1 MPQFQVIMYKKFLW
15 TILSIMS
22 TVQCHNINFTFVYWI
37 ILKETILN
45 LLDPSSTTSLVGKV
59 IVCSLGEMS
68 ARGGLFT
75 RGAKQVHA
83 QNEQERESEHIS
95 TLCQKD
101 HSQQGKLRK
110 ESSENSTQ
118 DKLAEVWRNDHD
130 QVVIG
135 FKLPSDRLTR
145 TFLVIE
151 GSKVH
156 CNP

>member
-1 MPQFQVIMYKKFLW
+1 MPY
-15 TILSIMS
+15 
-22 TVQCHNINFTFVYWI
+22 INFTFVYWI

-75 RGAKQVHA
+75 RGAKKVQV

-101 HSQQGKLRK
+101 HSQQRKIWK
-110 ESSENSTQ
+110 ESSDISTQ
-118 DKLAEVWRNDHD
+118 DKLAEV
-130 QVVIG
+130 
-135 FKLPSDRLTR
+135 
-145 TFLVIE
+145 
-151 GSKVH
+151 
-156 CNP
+156 

>member
-1 MPQFQVIMYKKFLW
+1 MPY
-15 TILSIMS
+15 
-22 TVQCHNINFTFVYWI
+22 INFTFVYWI

-75 RGAKQVHA
+75 RGAKQVYI

-95 TLCQKD
+95 NLCQKD
-101 HSQQGKLRK
+101 HSKQRK
-110 ESSENSTQ
+110 IWRVSSDISTQ
-118 DKLAEVWRNDHD
+118 DKLAEVWGNDHD

-145 TFLVIE
+145 TFVVIE

-156 CNP
+156 CNSWEWP

>member
-1 MPQFQVIMYKKFLW
+1 MDNFINYVHCAMPY
-15 TILSIMS
+15 
-22 TVQCHNINFTFVYWI
+22 INFTFVYWI
-37 ILKETILN
+37 ILKEIILN

-75 RGAKQVHA
+75 RGAKQVHV
-83 QNEQERESEHIS
+83 QNEQERDSEHVS

-101 HSQQGKLRK
+101 HSQQGKLGK

-135 FKLPSDRLTR
+135 FKLPSDRSTR
-145 TFLVIE
+145 TFVVIE